1 MFENRIT
8 EFSTSSTFFRGH
20 NFLSQIRI
28 WLGGAEVF
36 EFCNE
41 LKK

>member
-8 EFSTSSTFFRGH
+8 EFSTSLTFFRGH